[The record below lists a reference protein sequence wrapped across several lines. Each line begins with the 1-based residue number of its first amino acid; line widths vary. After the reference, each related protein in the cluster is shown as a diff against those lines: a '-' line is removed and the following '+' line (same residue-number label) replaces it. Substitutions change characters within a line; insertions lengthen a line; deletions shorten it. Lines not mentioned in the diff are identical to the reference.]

1 MEYLLSICIPNYNRI
16 NSLEKLLKEVIKQ
29 IYENNL
35 QKRIQICISDDAS
48 KQNPDNLIYRI
59 ILENPLINIIYKRN
73 LINRGMD
80 YNFLDSVLLSCADYC
95 WIIGNDDMLE
105 SNAITNITLLLEEAQ
120 RKGISII
127 VTPFKVY
134 SSDGDYRYTVRPL
147 KGEKNIYNWLNP
159 DQKEN
164 FINNINHESALF
176 AFLSNTIFR
185 RKDWINHGDMF
196 SDKMNSLFIQMY
208 MNLQTMIKGESY
220 LYVNL
225 FIIKNYLDLE
235 PEDGFGQR
243 MYRIAI
249 GLYNVI
255 GDFFVGEEQRYL
267 QEKLVTPFLIDDL
280 WENLDKYNLL
290 KSLNIKKAII
300 YNKYYVRKYDLLNT
314 NDISIIIFGAGKKGI
329 ENVKYLKKNGQN
341 IIMFVDNDLSVQDTI
356 IEGIPVKNAERIR
369 QYKLKGEKLKI
380 IVSSYN
386 IDILIDMIK
395 QIEKLGIN
403 EESILII

>member
-356 IEGIPVKNAERIR
+356 IEGIPVKNAERLR

>member
-1 MEYLLSICIPNYNRI
+1 M
-16 NSLEKLLKEVIKQ
+16 
-29 IYENNL
+29 
-35 QKRIQICISDDAS
+35 
-48 KQNPDNLIYRI
+48 
-59 ILENPLINIIYKRN
+59 
-73 LINRGMD
+73 
-80 YNFLDSVLLSCADYC
+80 
-95 WIIGNDDMLE
+95 
-105 SNAITNITLLLEEAQ
+105 EEAQ